1 MFIGLIT
8 PYVDGVVTVACCYA
22 IITLGLQLTLASGQF
37 SVAHAALAGLGG
49 YASGVASIN
58 GGWPFPLALVCG
70 VAMGAATG
78 ALLASVLRRT
88 SGVLLGTVT
97 IAVGQA
103 MAITMRNLDHI
114 GGVDLGGSQGLAG
127 IPPRTGLFWAVGAL
141 AVSTGVAVGLR
152 RTTVGLS
159 MLAVGNDETVARSLG
174 VSIMSCRLWG
184 FAVGGAMAGL
194 GGALVAH
201 NNGIVEP
208 KDLSFGAEPLF
219 FIFLM
224 VGGLTT
230 PWGALFGAFTVW
242 WLQELLRFPWTEN
255 GQWLFL
261 DQQDRYWILG
271 VVLVLV
277 VLFRQ
282 KGAVVRRP
290 LKAPVAT
297 QGGAVSPVGAAE

>member
-1 MFIGLIT
+1 MLALIT
-8 PYVDGVVTVACCYA
+8 PYVDGVLIVACCYA
-22 IITLGLQLTLASGQF
+22 IITLGLQFTLASGQF

-58 GGWPFPLALVCG
+58 GGWPFPLALLAGIVIG
-70 VAMGAATG
+70 LATG
-78 ALLASVLRRT
+78 AVLAGILRRT

-97 IAVGQA
+97 IAIGQSL
-103 MAITMRNLDHI
+103 AIIMRNLDHI

-127 IPPRTGLFWAVGAL
+127 IPPRTSLPWAAGCLV
-141 AVSTGVAVGLR
+141 VSLTGVLALR
-152 RTTVGLS
+152 RSTVGLS
-159 MLAVGNDETVARSLG
+159 ILAVGNDETVARSLG
-174 VSIMSCRLWG
+174 VSIMSSRLWG
-184 FAVGGAMAGL
+184 FAVGGALAGL

-208 KDLSFGAEPLF
+208 KDLSFASEPLF

-230 PWGALFGAFTVW
+230 PWGAVFGAFAVW

-255 GQWLFL
+255 GQFLFL

-271 VVLVLV
+271 VVLVVV

-282 KGAVVRRP
+282 KGLIVRRP
-290 LKAPVAT
+290 LRAPVRVD
-297 QGGAVSPVGAAE
+297 GAAVGATAEAE

>member
-1 MFIGLIT
+1 MLALIT
-8 PYVDGVVTVACCYA
+8 PYVDGVLIVACCYA
-22 IITLGLQLTLASGQF
+22 IITLGLQFTLASGQF

-58 GGWPFPLALVCG
+58 GGWPFPLALLAGIVIG
-70 VAMGAATG
+70 LATG
-78 ALLASVLRRT
+78 AVLAGILRRT

-97 IAVGQA
+97 IAIGQSL
-103 MAITMRNLDHI
+103 AIIMRNLDHI

-127 IPPRTGLFWAVGAL
+127 IPPRTSLPWAAGCLVVSL
-141 AVSTGVAVGLR
+141 AGVLALR
-152 RTTVGLS
+152 RSTVGLS
-159 MLAVGNDETVARSLG
+159 ILAVGNDETVARSLG
-174 VSIMSCRLWG
+174 VSIMSSRLWG
-184 FAVGGAMAGL
+184 FAVGGALAGL

-208 KDLSFGAEPLF
+208 KDLSFASEPLF

-230 PWGALFGAFTVW
+230 PWGAVFGAFAVW

-255 GQWLFL
+255 GQFLFL

-271 VVLVLV
+271 VVLVVV

-282 KGAVVRRP
+282 KGLIVRRP
-290 LKAPVAT
+290 LRAPVR
-297 QGGAVSPVGAAE
+297 VDGAAVAATAEAE